1 MFAILIFFLPIF
13 ILDVSL
19 RLADNLSN
27 FNYACCGLKVV
38 HIKLDTGNLSKMFDT
53 LQ

>member
-27 FNYACCGLKVV
+27 FNYACCGLKAV
-38 HIKLDTGNLSKMFDT
+38 HIKLDLRNLSKMFDT